1 MNEKETYEDRLEF
14 NTGNGLVNANFM
26 TREGL
31 VPAMLNLELTDVIKD
46 LNELQ
51 SINTAQKDKIK
62 EQLSEHWDRIKDNAV
77 DILQGLNPKDD
88 SLLSDA
94 INSFS
99 KSLELY
105 FEFESEISIVLD
117 IIQRIVLRN

>member
-1 MNEKETYEDRLEF
+1 MSEKETYEDRLEF
-14 NTGNGLVNANFM
+14 NTGGGLVNAHFM

-31 VPAMLNLELTDVIKD
+31 VPAMLNLELTDVIKG

-51 SINTAQKDKIK
+51 SIKTVQRDKIK
-62 EQLSEHWDRIKDNAV
+62 DQLSEHWDRIKDNAV

-88 SLLSDA
+88 SLLSDT
-94 INSFS
+94 INAFS

-105 FEFESEISIVLD
+105 FEFENEITIILD
-117 IIQRIVLRN
+117 IIKRIVLRS